1 MASGRSEKELQ
12 GVTMLGH
19 KTDYPTDYAPQV
31 LEAFDNKHPDN
42 DYFVKFN
49 CPEFTSLCPMTGQ
62 PDFATIYISY
72 VPDKKMVESKSLK
85 LYLFSFRNHGDFH
98 EDCINIIMKDLI
110 KLMDPKYIEVWGKL
124 HRAVV
129 CPSIHTQTTE
139 SLVQTG
145 KRRRKN
151 ASISTICSLNA

>member
-49 CPEFTSLCPMTGQ
+49 CPEFTSLCPMTG
-62 PDFATIYISY
+62 ATRLC
-72 VPDKKMVESKSLK
+72 DH
-85 LYLFSFRNHGDFH
+85 LYSM
-98 EDCINIIMKDLI
+98 CQI
-110 KLMDPKYIEVWGKL
+110 
-124 HRAVV
+124 
-129 CPSIHTQTTE
+129 
-139 SLVQTG
+139 
-145 KRRRKN
+145 RKWLSPN
-151 ASISTICSLNA
+151 L

>member
-49 CPEFTSLCPMTGQ
+49 LSL
-62 PDFATIYISY
+62 S
-72 VPDKKMVESKSLK
+72 SLACA
-85 LYLFSFRNHGDFH
+85 L
-98 EDCINIIMKDLI
+98 
-110 KLMDPKYIEVWGKL
+110 
-124 HRAVV
+124 
-129 CPSIHTQTTE
+129 
-139 SLVQTG
+139 
-145 KRRRKN
+145 
-151 ASISTICSLNA
+151 

>member
-1 MASGRSEKELQ
+1 MNYFLYRIIERGSLWYPDRSEKELQ

-72 VPDKKMVESKSLK
+72 VPDKK
-85 LYLFSFRNHGDFH
+85 
-98 EDCINIIMKDLI
+98 
-110 KLMDPKYIEVWGKL
+110 W
-124 HRAVV
+124 
-129 CPSIHTQTTE
+129 
-139 SLVQTG
+139 
-145 KRRRKN
+145 
-151 ASISTICSLNA
+151 